1 MFERLRFRKFDDNQR
16 GDTGLLGVVIAFL
29 ASLFAVIYSTEP
41 YDVWDGLIGVVSLLV
56 CCKYKDIF
64 ALDGLVFFIARMT
77 VSVSIMVIF
86 LTVLTIINCALVC
99 KFNFS
104 QFSIFNGEFF
114 LACFVFVLSFFF
126 L

>member
-1 MFERLRFRKFDDNQR
+1 M
-16 GDTGLLGVVIAFL
+16 GLLGVVIAFL
-29 ASLFAVIYSTEP
+29 ASLFAVIYSSEP

-56 CCKYKDIF
+56 CYKYKDMF

-77 VSVSIMVIF
+77 VSVSVMVIF

-99 KFNFS
+99 KINFS

-114 LACFVFVLSFFF
+114 LACFVFVLSLPFYRKK
-126 L
+126 LIY